1 MRRQVSRFVVIS
13 ALTGFAVAG
22 AAVPGAMGPAAAA
35 TPAATSAGGSDV
47 TVSKTITRTQ
57 TDATGAE
64 LPAGTPGVESRS
76 VTMTV
81 SQTQNLRSRQ
91 SVDVTWKG
99 AHPTGNVQGDPNS
112 PLATNDEFPFVLLQC
127 RGSDSTSVPVSEQL
141 SPQTCWTQ
149 TGPQERMSQTP
160 STAFPAWR
168 VDRYAAPDERTLHV
182 NDPSPLPAGCD
193 PYTGYATRRVPF
205 VNVTGTTY
213 YPDFASCTKQ
223 PPEALVVDN
232 ASQPGNTTY
241 GITRPDGNGD
251 AKFTMWSAQDNSSL
265 GCSDIVKCSLVAVPV
280 LGISCDVAATSLPA
294 ADRPPA
300 TKTAAVTKDCM
311 STGVFLPGQPS
322 NSGGSPPA
330 LSVSGRLWWAASNWR
345 NRITVPLTFAP
356 ADNICDLV
364 SAKEPIDLY
373 GSELMTQ
380 AMIQWRPAFCLD
392 PKRTPFR
399 HVQVGEPQAAS
410 LLDQSSIEAGLV
422 SYPPQGGYTRPVVNA
437 PVALSGFAI
446 SYAID
451 DAEGGSYKKLRMTPR
466 LIAKLLTMSYPGAQW
481 VQDEYAAL
489 HTNPLEM
496 SLDPEFQALNP
507 GITKGVANNISASTI
522 LSLSSDSDVLRS
534 LTAYLNSDKETRA
547 WLDGAPDPWGM
558 KVNPSYAKIA
568 LPVQT
573 WPQLDTFEPA
583 KYYAS
588 GLNFC
593 LKSSPAPYLP
603 LIASPTIRMSNIT
616 FAMQFANATSQVDC
630 IQPILGSTEGL
641 KLAAGGRE
649 NPGFRFVL
657 GLTSLADSARYAL
670 DTAALQTTV
679 AAGTAAKFTNDTGR
693 TFVSP
698 TDAGLRSA
706 GQLLTPNVKA
716 GLWDLPIAR
725 IVTQDAAK
733 AAYPGAMVVYAAV
746 PTLGLP
752 ATDAQAYS
760 ALLRWAATTG
770 QTPGTTNGTLP
781 PGYLPLTAANG
792 LQSLASYTALAATA
806 VAEQKG
812 AVPSILGSSAAAPTG
827 GTTALGGTPGS
838 GLFLGGPGGSGGLGL
853 PIAPGASGA
862 AGASP
867 GGAAAAPAPGSAKS
881 KAAAKA
887 GPKPVA
893 LGPQRVATVSQDIGL
908 AGTMARILFLV
919 ALVLGGAIP
928 LTFGVRRLRSPRE

>member
-1 MRRQVSRFVVIS
+1 MKRQARRFVVIS
-13 ALTGFAVAG
+13 ALAGFALAG
-22 AAVPGAMGPAAAA
+22 ATVPGAIGPAAAA

-47 TVSKTITRTQ
+47 TVGKTITRTQ

-99 AHPTGNVQGDPNS
+99 AHPTGNMQLDPNS
-112 PLATNDEFPFVLLQC
+112 PLGVNDEFPFVLLEC
-127 RGSDSTSVPVSEQL
+127 RGNDSTSVPLSEQL

-149 TGPQERMSQTP
+149 TGPQERFSQTP

-168 VDRYAAPDERTLHV
+168 VDRYAAPDERTFHV

-193 PYTGYATRRVPF
+193 PFTDYATRRVPF
-205 VNVTGTTY
+205 VSVAGTTY
-213 YPDFASCTKQ
+213 YPDGASCMAQ
-223 PPEALVVDN
+223 PPEGLVVDN

-251 AKFTMWSAQDNSSL
+251 TKFTMWSTQDNSSL
-265 GCSDIVKCSLVAVPV
+265 GCSDTIKCSLVAVPV

-294 ADRPPA
+294 ADRPSA

-311 STGVFLPGQPS
+311 STGAYLPGQA
-322 NSGGSPPA
+322 NYGVPPA

-364 SAKEPIDLY
+364 SAKEPVDLY

-392 PKRTPFR
+392 AKRTPFR
-399 HVQVGEPQAAS
+399 HVQVGEPQAAN

-451 DAEGGSYKKLRMTPR
+451 DVEGGSYKNLRMTPR
-466 LIAKLLTMSYPGAQW
+466 LIAKLLTMSYPGERF

-489 HTNPLEM
+489 HTNPLDM

-507 GITKGVANNISASTI
+507 GIKKGVNNNVSASTI
-522 LSLSSDSDVLRS
+522 LSLSSDSDVMRS

-558 KVNPSYAKIA
+558 KVNPNYAKIA

-573 WPQLDTFEPA
+573 WPQLDSFEPT
-583 KYYAS
+583 KYYAT

-593 LKSSPAPYLP
+593 LQSSPAPFLP

-616 FAMQFANATSQVDC
+616 LAMQFAFATSQVIC
-630 IQPILGSTEGL
+630 VQPVLGSTQGL
-641 KLAAGGRE
+641 KLGAGGRE

-679 AAGTAAKFTNDTGR
+679 AAGTPAKFTNDTGR

-698 TDAGLRSA
+698 TDASLRSA
-706 GQLLTPNVKA
+706 GQLLAPDVKA
-716 GLWDLPIAR
+716 GLWDLPVAR

-752 ATDAQAYS
+752 ASDAQAYS

-770 QTPGTTNGTLP
+770 QIPGTTNGTLP

-792 LQSLASYTALAATA
+792 LQSLASYTAQAATA
-806 VAEQKG
+806 VAAQKG

-838 GLFLGGPGGSGGLGL
+838 GFSLGGSGGSGGLGL
-853 PIAPGASGA
+853 PIAGGASGA
-862 AGASP
+862 AAASP
-867 GGAAAAPAPGSAKS
+867 GGAAAAPGSAKP
-881 KAAAKA
+881 KAAAKD

-893 LGPQRVATVSQDIGL
+893 LGPLRVATVSQDIGL

>member
-1 MRRQVSRFVVIS
+1 
-13 ALTGFAVAG
+13 
-22 AAVPGAMGPAAAA
+22 MGPAAAATLAA

-81 SQTQNLRSRQ
+81 SQTKNLRSRQ

-99 AHPTGNVQGDPNS
+99 AHPTGNMTLDPNS
-112 PLATNDEFPFVLLQC
+112 PLGTNDEFPFVLLQC
-127 RGSDSTSVPVSEQL
+127 RGTDSTDVPVSEQL

-149 TGPQERMSQTP
+149 TGPQERVSQTP

-168 VDRYAAPDERTLHV
+168 VDRYAPPDERTFHV
-182 NDPSPLPAGCD
+182 NDPASLPAGCD
-193 PYTGYATRRVPF
+193 PYAGYATRRVPF
-205 VNVTGTTY
+205 VSVTGTTY
-213 YPDFASCTKQ
+213 YPDGASCMAQ
-223 PPEALVVDN
+223 PPEGLVVDN

-241 GITRPDGNGD
+241 GITRLDGNGD
-251 AKFTMWSAQDNSSL
+251 TKFTMWSTQDNSSL
-265 GCSDIVKCSLVAVPV
+265 GCSDTVKCSLVAVPV
-280 LGISCDVAATSLPA
+280 IGISCDVAATSLPA
-294 ADRPPA
+294 ADRAPA
-300 TKTAAVTKDCM
+300 AKTAAVTKDCL
-311 STGVFLPGQPS
+311 STGAYLPGQA
-322 NSGGSPPA
+322 NYGVPPA

-356 ADNICDLV
+356 ADNICDLL
-364 SAKEPIDLY
+364 SSTEPVDLY

-380 AMIQWRPAFCLD
+380 AMTQWRPAFCLD
-392 PKRTPFR
+392 AKRTPFR
-399 HVQVGEPQAAS
+399 HIQVGEPQAAN

-422 SYPPQGGYTRPVVNA
+422 SYPPEGGYTRPVVNA
-437 PVALSGFAI
+437 PVAFSGFAI

-466 LIAKLLTMSYPGAQW
+466 LIAKLLTMSYPGERF
-481 VQDEYAAL
+481 VQDEYTAL
-489 HTNPLEM
+489 RTNPLDM

-507 GITKGVANNISASTI
+507 GITKGVNNNVSASTI
-522 LSLSSDSDVLRS
+522 LSLSSDSDVMRS
-534 LTAYLNSDKETRA
+534 LTAYLNADKETRA
-547 WLDGAPDPWGM
+547 WLDGSPDPWGM
-558 KVNPSYAKIA
+558 KVNPNYAKIA

-573 WPQLDTFEPA
+573 WPQLDTFEP
-583 KYYAS
+583 KSYYAT

-593 LKSSPAPYLP
+593 LQSSPAPFLP

-616 FAMQFANATSQVDC
+616 YAMQFANATSQVNC
-630 IQPILGSTEGL
+630 VQPIVGSTEGL
-641 KLAAGGRE
+641 KLAAGGRQS
-649 NPGFRFVL
+649 PGFRFVL

-679 AAGTAAKFTNDTGR
+679 AAGTPAKFTNDTGR

-698 TDAGLRSA
+698 TDAGLRAA
-706 GQLLTPNVKA
+706 GRLLTPDVKA
-716 GLWDLPIAR
+716 GLWDLPVAR

-752 ATDAQAYS
+752 ATDAKAYS
-760 ALLRWAATTG
+760 ALLSWAATTG

-792 LQSLASYTALAATA
+792 FQSLASYTALAATA

-812 AVPSILGSSAAAPTG
+812 AVPSVLGSSGAAPTS
-827 GTTALGGTPGS
+827 GTNALGGTPGS
-838 GLFLGGPGGSGGLGL
+838 GLFPGGLGGSGGLGL
-853 PIAPGASGA
+853 PADPGT
-862 AGASP
+862 AGTSP
-867 GGAAAAPAPGSAKS
+867 GGAAVAPGSVKP
-881 KAAAKA
+881 KASAKA

-893 LGPQRVATVSQDIGL
+893 LGPLRVATVSQDIGV
-908 AGTMARILFLV
+908 AGAMARILFLV

>member
-1 MRRQVSRFVVIS
+1 MRRRVSRLAVIS
-13 ALTGFAVAG
+13 TLAGFALAG
-22 AAVPGAMGPAAAA
+22 AAVPGGIGPAAAATSAA

-76 VTMTV
+76 VTMTI
-81 SQTQNLRSRQ
+81 SQTKNLRSRQ

-99 AHPTGNVQGDPNS
+99 AHPTGNMTLDPNS
-112 PLATNDEFPFVLLQC
+112 PLGTNDEFPFVLLQC
-127 RGSDSTSVPVSEQL
+127 RGTDSSSAPVSEQL
-141 SPQTCWTQ
+141 SPETCWTQ
-149 TGPQERMSQTP
+149 TGTSERFSQTP
-160 STAFPAWR
+160 ATAFPAWR
-168 VDRYAAPDERTLHV
+168 VDRYAATRERTFHV
-182 NDPSPLPAGCD
+182 NDPSSLPAGCD

-205 VNVTGTTY
+205 VSVAGTTY
-213 YPDFASCTKQ
+213 YPDGASCMAQ
-223 PPEALVVDN
+223 PPEGLVVDN

-241 GITRPDGNGD
+241 GITRLDGNGD
-251 AKFTMWSAQDNSSL
+251 TKFTMWSTQDNSSL
-265 GCSDIVKCSLVAVPV
+265 GCSDTVKCALVAVPV
-280 LGISCDVAATSLPA
+280 LGISCDVGATSLPA
-294 ADRPPA
+294 ADRAPA
-300 TKTAAVTKDCM
+300 AKTAAVTKDCM
-311 STGVFLPGQPS
+311 STGAYLPGQAS
-322 NSGGSPPA
+322 YGVPPA
-330 LSVSGRLWWAASNWR
+330 LSVTGRLWWAASNWR

-356 ADNICDLV
+356 ADNICDLL
-364 SAKEPIDLY
+364 SSKEPVDLY

-380 AMIQWRPAFCLD
+380 AMTQWRPAFCLD
-392 PKRTPFR
+392 AKRTPFR
-399 HVQVGEPQAAS
+399 HIQVGEPQAAN

-422 SYPPQGGYTRPVVNA
+422 SYPPQGGFTRPVVNA
-437 PVALSGFAI
+437 PVAFSGFGI

-466 LIAKLLTMSYPGAQW
+466 LIAKLLTMSYPGERF
-481 VQDEYAAL
+481 VQEEYAAL
-489 HTNPLEM
+489 HANPLEM

-507 GITKGVANNISASTI
+507 GIKKGVNNYVSASTI
-522 LSLSSDSDVLRS
+522 LSLSSDSDVMRS
-534 LTAYLNSDKETRA
+534 LTAYLNADKETRA
-547 WLDGAPDPWGM
+547 WLDGEPDPWGM

-573 WPQLDTFEPA
+573 WPQLDVFEP
-583 KYYAS
+583 KNYYGT
-588 GLNFC
+588 GLNPC
-593 LKSSPAPYLP
+593 LQSSPAPFLP

-616 FAMQFANATSQVDC
+616 FAMQFANATSQVICD
-630 IQPILGSTEGL
+630 QPIIGSTEGL
-641 KLAAGGRE
+641 KLKAGGRQ

-679 AAGTAAKFTNDTGR
+679 AAGAPAKFTNDAGR
-693 TFVSP
+693 TFISP
-698 TDAGLRSA
+698 TDSGLRSA
-706 GQLLTPNVKA
+706 AQLLTPNVKA
-716 GLWDLPIAR
+716 GIWDLPVAR

-752 ATDAQAYS
+752 AADAKTYS
-760 ALLRWAATTG
+760 ALLRWVATTG

-806 VAEQKG
+806 VADQKG
-812 AVPSILGSSAAAPTG
+812 AVPSVLGSAGAAPTS
-827 GTTALGGTPGS
+827 GTAGLSGTPGS
-838 GLFLGGPGGSGGLGL
+838 GLSLGGPGGSGGLGL
-853 PIAPGASGA
+853 PTDPGA

-867 GGAAAAPAPGSAKS
+867 GGAARAPGSVKP

-893 LGPQRVATVSQDIGL
+893 LGPLRVATVSQDIGL
-908 AGTMARILFLV
+908 AGAMARILFLV

>member
-1 MRRQVSRFVVIS
+1 MKRQVSRFVVIS
-13 ALTGFAVAG
+13 ALTGLALAG

-35 TPAATSAGGSDV
+35 TPAASSAGGSDV

-57 TDATGAE
+57 TDAKGVE
-64 LPAGTPGVESRS
+64 LPAGTPGVESRT

-91 SVDVTWKG
+91 SVDVTWTG
-99 AHPTGNVQGDPNS
+99 AHPTGNTEADIYS
-112 PLATNDEFPFVLLQC
+112 PLGVNDEFPFVLLEC
-127 RGSDSTSVPVSEQL
+127 RGTDSTSAPAADQV

-149 TGPQERMSQTP
+149 TGPQERFSQTP
-160 STAFPAWR
+160 STNFPAWR
-168 VDRYAAPDERTLHV
+168 VDRYAAPNARTFHV

-193 PYTGYATRRVPF
+193 PYADAATRRVPF
-205 VNVTGTTY
+205 TSAGGTTY
-213 YPDFASCTKQ
+213 YPDGVSCTKQ
-223 PPEALVVDN
+223 PPEGLVVDN

-241 GITRPDGNGD
+241 GITRLDGNGD
-251 AKFTMWSAQDNSSL
+251 TKFTMWSTQDNSSL
-265 GCSDIVKCSLVAVPV
+265 GCSESVKCSLVAVPV
-280 LGISCDVAATSLPA
+280 LGISCDVAAISLPA

-300 TKTAAVTKDCM
+300 TNTTAVTKDCM
-311 STGVFLPGQPS
+311 STGAYLPGQPD
-322 NSGGSPPA
+322 NGVPPA

-356 ADNICDLV
+356 VDNICDLV
-364 SAKEPIDLY
+364 NAKEPVDLY

-392 PKRTPFR
+392 AKRTPFR
-399 HVQVGEPQAAS
+399 HVQVGEPQAAN

-422 SYPPQGGYTRPVVNA
+422 TYPPQGGYTRPVVNA

-466 LIAKLLTMSYPGAQW
+466 LIAKLLTMSYPGEQF

-489 HTNPLEM
+489 HTNPLDM
-496 SLDPEFQALNP
+496 SLDPEFQTLNP
-507 GITKGVANNISASTI
+507 GIKKGVGNNISASTI
-522 LSLSSDSDVLRS
+522 LSLSSDSDVMRS

-547 WLDGAPDPWGM
+547 WLDGEPDPWGM
-558 KVNPSYAKIA
+558 KVNPNYAKIV

-573 WPQLDTFEPA
+573 WPQLDSFEPT
-583 KYYAS
+583 KYYAT

-593 LKSSPAPYLP
+593 LTSSPGPFLP

-616 FAMQFANATSQVDC
+616 FAMQFANTTSQVTC
-630 IQPILGSTEGL
+630 VQPVAGSTEGL
-641 KLAAGGRE
+641 KLVAGGRE
-649 NPGFRFVL
+649 SPGFRFVL

-679 AAGTAAKFTNDTGR
+679 AAGTPAKFTNDTGR

-706 GQLLTPNVKA
+706 AQLLTPNVKA
-716 GLWDLPIAR
+716 GLWDLPVAN

-746 PTLGLP
+746 PTLDLP
-752 ATDAQAYS
+752 AADAQAYS
-760 ALLRWAATTG
+760 ALLKWAATTG

-792 LQSLASYTALAATA
+792 LGSLASYTALAATA

-812 AVPSILGSSAAAPTG
+812 AVPSILASSASAPKS

-838 GLFLGGPGGSGGLGL
+838 GLSFGGLGGSGGLGL

-867 GGAAAAPAPGSAKS
+867 GGAAVPPGSVKP

-893 LGPQRVATVSQDIGL
+893 LGPLRVATVSQDIGL

-919 ALVLGGAIP
+919 ALILGGAIP
-928 LTFGVRRLRSPRE
+928 LTFGVRRLRSPRA

>member
-1 MRRQVSRFVVIS
+1 MRRQVRRFVVIS
-13 ALTGFAVAG
+13 TLAGFALAG
-22 AAVPGAMGPAAAA
+22 AAVPGALGTAEAA
-35 TPAATSAGGSDV
+35 TPAAASAPGPEF
-47 TVSKTITRTQ
+47 TQTRTMTRTQ
-57 TDATGAE
+57 TDPTTGAE
-64 LPAGTPGVESRS
+64 LPAGSPGVESRS

-99 AHPTGNVQGDPNS
+99 AHPTGNVQLDPNS
-112 PLATNDEFPFVLLQC
+112 PLGTNDEFPFVLLEC

-149 TGPQERMSQTP
+149 TGASERFSQTP
-160 STAFPAWR
+160 SSAFPAWR

-193 PYTGYATRRVPF
+193 PNAGYATRRVPF
-205 VNVTGTTY
+205 VSVGGTTY
-213 YPDFASCTKQ
+213 YPDGGICTKQ
-223 PPEALVVDN
+223 PPESLVVDN

-241 GITRPDGNGD
+241 GITRPNGNGD
-251 AKFTMWSAQDNSSL
+251 AKFTMWSTQDNSSL
-265 GCSDIVKCSLVAVPV
+265 GCNNTVKCSLVAVPV
-280 LGISCDVAATSLPA
+280 LGISCDVGATSLPA

-311 STGVFLPGQPS
+311 SPGVYLPGQP
-322 NSGGSPPA
+322 NNGVPPA
-330 LSVSGRLWWAASNWR
+330 LSVTGRLWWAASNWR

-356 ADNICDLV
+356 ADNVCDLLG
-364 SAKEPIDLY
+364 AKEPVDLY

-380 AMIQWRPAFCLD
+380 AMIQWRPTFCLD
-392 PKRTPFR
+392 AKRTPFR
-399 HVQVGEPQAAS
+399 HIQVGEPQAAN

-422 SYPPQGGYTRPVVNA
+422 SDPPQGGYSRPVVNA
-437 PVALSGFAI
+437 PVAFSGFAI

-451 DAEGGSYKKLRMTPR
+451 DEQGGSYKKLRMTPR
-466 LIAKLLTMSYPGAQW
+466 LIAKLLTMSYPGERF
-481 VQDEYAAL
+481 VQAEYAAL
-489 HTNPLEM
+489 NTNPLEM

-507 GITKGVANNISASTI
+507 GIKKGVNNYVSASTI
-522 LSLSSDSDVLRS
+522 LSLSSDSDVMRS

-573 WPQLDTFEPA
+573 WPQLDTFEP
-583 KYYAS
+583 KRYYS
-588 GLNFC
+588 TGLNPC
-593 LKSSPAPYLP
+593 LQSSPAPFLP
-603 LIASPTIRMSNIT
+603 LIAAPTIRMSNIT
-616 FAMQFANATSQVDC
+616 FAMQFANATSQVICD
-630 IQPILGSTEGL
+630 QPNADSTVGMKL
-641 KLAAGGRE
+641 KAGGRQ

-679 AAGTAAKFTNDTGR
+679 AAGTPAKFTNDTGR
-693 TFVSP
+693 TFAAP

-716 GLWDLPIAR
+716 GIWELPVAR

-760 ALLRWAATTG
+760 ALLRWVATTG

-812 AVPSILGSSAAAPTG
+812 AVPSILASSAAAPTSG
-827 GTTALGGTPGS
+827 PNALGGTPGS
-838 GLFLGGPGGSGGLGL
+838 GLSLPGLGGSGGLGL
-853 PIAPGASGA
+853 PISPGA
-862 AGASP
+862 AGAPGAGP
-867 GGAAAAPAPGSAKS
+867 GGAARAPAPGSAKS

-887 GPKPVA
+887 RPKPAA
-893 LGPQRVATVSQDIGL
+893 LGQLRVATVSQDIGL